1 MEQSVQIKFQS
12 KYEVQI
18 GLTTKLS
25 DDSLTVSNE
34 YNAYSIKYNIY

>member
-1 MEQSVQIKFQS
+1 MESSVQIKLQS

-25 DDSLTVSNE
+25 DDSLTVS
-34 YNAYSIKYNIY
+34 IKYERNSNLTIY